1 MVEEDFL
8 AAVEGRLDVVDIE
21 DVVER
26 NVLEIEALACV
37 ADEDALE
44 DILERYEPGV
54 QPRTEPSG
62 LSMSHH
68 P

>member
-8 AAVEGRLDVVDIE
+8 DSVEGRLDVVDFE
-21 DVVER
+21 DVVEG
-26 NVLEIEALACV
+26 NVLEIEALVCV

-54 QPRTEPSG
+54 QPRIEPSG
-62 LSMSHH
+62 FSMSHH